1 MLVTLRVKGL
11 NLMLQSTLQGKVF
24 ANPCKMIKKSLSHFS
39 LLQSL
44 IFYILGEG
52 EIELLQETW

>member
-24 ANPCKMIKKSLSHFS
+24 ANPCKMIEK
-39 LLQSL
+39 
-44 IFYILGEG
+44 IFITLFFASKPHILHIRGR
-52 EIELLQETW
+52 